1 MSGPNINS
9 DLIFQ
14 VYRLQ
19 QTDQISK
26 SELYDM
32 IIHDLNGQLPGHLLS
47 TMWYLSNQMAEQV
60 NDTSC
65 LCILNAFVSLL
76 KAIHQFKIEYAIDGT
91 PQ

>member
-1 MSGPNINS
+1 MTGPSINS

-19 QTDQISK
+19 QTEQISK

-32 IIHDLNGQLPGHLLS
+32 IIHDLNGQVPGHLLS
-47 TMWYLSNQMAEQV
+47 TMWYLSNQMAEAV

-91 PQ
+91 DN

>member
-1 MSGPNINS
+1 MSAINITS

-19 QTDQISK
+19 QSDQISK

-32 IIHDLNGQLPGHLLS
+32 IIHDLDGRVSSQLLA
-47 TMWYLSNQMAEQV
+47 TMWYLANQMAEEV

-91 PQ
+91 EN

>member
-1 MSGPNINS
+1 MTGPSINS

-19 QTDQISK
+19 QTEQISK

-32 IIHDLNGQLPGHLLS
+32 IIHDLNGQVPGHLLS

-76 KAIHQFKIEYAIDGT
+76 KSIHQFKIEYAIDGT
-91 PQ
+91 EN

>member
-1 MSGPNINS
+1 MSGINISS

-19 QTDQISK
+19 QFDQISK
-26 SELYDM
+26 SELYDL
-32 IIHDLNGQLPGHLLS
+32 ILRDLDGRLPGHLLA
-47 TMWYLSNQMAEQV
+47 TMWYLSNQMAEEV

-65 LCILNAFVSLL
+65 LCILNGFVSIL

-91 PQ
+91 I

>member
-1 MSGPNINS
+1 MSAVNISS

-19 QTDQISK
+19 QMEQISK
-26 SELYDM
+26 SELYDL
-32 IIHDLNGQLPGHLLS
+32 ILRDLDGRLPGHLLS
-47 TMWYLSNQMAEQV
+47 TMWYLSNQMAEEV

>member
-1 MSGPNINS
+1 MTGPSINS

-19 QTDQISK
+19 QTEQISK

-32 IIHDLNGQLPGHLLS
+32 IINDLNGQVPGHLLS

>member
-1 MSGPNINS
+1 MTGPNINS

-19 QTDQISK
+19 QTEQISK
-26 SELYDM
+26 SEMYDM
-32 IIHDLNGQLPGHLLS
+32 IIHDLNGQVPGHLLS

-76 KAIHQFKIEYAIDGT
+76 KSIHQFKIEYAIDGT
-91 PQ
+91 EN

>member
-1 MSGPNINS
+1 MNGVNISS

-19 QTDQISK
+19 QVDQISK

-32 IIHDLNGQLPGHLLS
+32 IIRELNGRISNNLLC
-47 TMWYLSNQMAEQV
+47 TMWYLANQMADEV

-65 LCILNAFVSLL
+65 LCVLNAFVSLL
-76 KAIHQFKIEYAIDGT
+76 KSIHQFKIEYAIDGT
-91 PQ
+91 N

>member
-1 MSGPNINS
+1 MTGPSINS

-26 SELYDM
+26 SELYDL
-32 IIHDLNGQLPGHLLS
+32 ILHDLNGQIPGHLLS